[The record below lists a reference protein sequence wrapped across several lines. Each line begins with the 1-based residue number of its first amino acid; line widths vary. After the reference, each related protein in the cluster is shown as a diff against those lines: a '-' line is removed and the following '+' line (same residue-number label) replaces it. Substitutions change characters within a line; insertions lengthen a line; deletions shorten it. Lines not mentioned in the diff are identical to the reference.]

1 MNSKERQ
8 FLNSAPSRRLRW
20 LGVNSKE
27 RQFLNSAPSRRLRW
41 LGVNSNLQ
49 KLADRLEDCTTST
62 EYVRVIR
69 RITKTQDPDAIVLL
83 ASVVDAPGPV
93 GAAAVRGLLSFG
105 QLAMSE
111 MRRCVATGVDEDA
124 IRNAHRVLAALG
136 DRLSKR
142 AVSAH
147 CWADLEEEAAA
158 EEREQAVAD
167 KSANDDV
174 KAV

>member
-1 MNSKERQ
+1 M
-8 FLNSAPSRRLRW
+8 
-20 LGVNSKE
+20 
-27 RQFLNSAPSRRLRW
+27 
-41 LGVNSNLQ
+41 NSNLE
-49 KLADRLEDCTTST
+49 KLADSLEDCTTPA

-69 RITKTQDPDAIVLL
+69 RITKTQDPDAILLL
-83 ASVVDAPGPV
+83 ASVLDTPGAI

-136 DRLSKR
+136 DRASKR

-158 EEREQAVAD
+158 QEQEAVAG

>member
-8 FLNSAPSRRLRW
+8 FLNSAPRRRSRRL
-20 LGVNSKE
+20 GENM
-27 RQFLNSAPSRRLRW
+27 
-41 LGVNSNLQ
+41 NLK
-49 KLADRLEDCTTST
+49 KLADSLEDCTTST

-69 RITKTQDPDAIVLL
+69 RITRTQDPDAIVIL
-83 ASVVDAPGPV
+83 ASVLDTPGPV
-93 GAAAVRGLLSFG
+93 GAAAVRGLKAFG
-105 QLAMSE
+105 QLAEGE

-136 DRLSKR
+136 DRASKR

-147 CWADLEEEAAA
+147 CWADLEEEAAE
-158 EEREQAVAD
+158 EERAAAGT
-167 KSANDDV
+167 SASNDV